1 MELRVE
7 KLLLEEQLTVAR
19 VCEDVFAEIESGVSD
34 ANLTVRQ
41 ELPWKTSVQENNFS
55 GPFLPTSSSAYTS
68 PTVTSNIMTKVS
80 YTTDLY
86 DAPMINSS

>member
-41 ELPWKTSVQENNFS
+41 ELPSKTSSVQGYNFS

-68 PTVTSNIMTKVS
+68 PTVTSNIMT
-80 YTTDLY
+80 
-86 DAPMINSS
+86 

>member
-1 MELRVE
+1 MELTVE

-41 ELPWKTSVQENNFS
+41 ELPSKTSSVQGYNFS

-68 PTVTSNIMTKVS
+68 PTVTSNIMT
-80 YTTDLY
+80 
-86 DAPMINSS
+86 